1 MRRHLNSLFILSALG
16 IRRAGYAAF
25 VCFVICGALQA
36 QEATRPRVGI
46 DFEGNKIFSKQ
57 ELIEI
62 TNRCLDRYSKAGGAD
77 DSAQIE
83 YCLHEVRGFLSG
95 KGYLNPKLGEPR
107 RTQTENGL
115 QFLVSIIEGPRYR
128 LGEVKVEG
136 SKRFTPAQ
144 ILEMIAMKTG
154 DIADGEKLSEALY
167 ERVRRAYAKF
177 GYIQYTAEV
186 TPDYHL
192 AAGATE
198 GTADLSVTI
207 DEGQEFTIRS
217 IKFDG
222 NGDIPEDALLG
233 AMLVRSGEVFN
244 KELLDESLR
253 RIDQTGQFETID
265 CDKDVDYRAVGKNP
279 QLDLTIHFKK
289 KAGTDNSPWPIL
301 LATDPGVLQGSF
313 RSNQVRNNTTV
324 ELQRQR

>member
-1 MRRHLNSLFILSALG
+1 VDLFIPTQRNANGAAMKAFALSWFIMLG
-16 IRRAGYAAF
+16 GVGSTLAQQT
-25 VCFVICGALQA
+25 GATQA
-36 QEATRPRVGI
+36 QEATRPKIVV
-46 DFEGNKIFSKQ
+46 DFEGNKVFSKQ
-57 ELIEI
+57 ELIAI
-62 TNRCLDRYSKAGGAD
+62 TTTCFDRYSKAGVTD
-77 DSAQIE
+77 ESAQID
-83 YCLHEVRGFLSG
+83 YCLHKVKAFLFG

-115 QFLVSIIEGPRYR
+115 QFVVPVDEGPRYR

-136 SKRFTPAQ
+136 SKLFTPAQ
-144 ILEMIAMKTG
+144 IIEMIAMKTG

-167 ERVRRAYAKF
+167 ERVKKAYARF

-198 GTADLSVTI
+198 GTADFAVTI

-217 IKFDG
+217 IKFEG

-244 KELLDESLR
+244 KELLDESLK
-253 RIDQTGQFETID
+253 RIDQTAQFETID
-265 CDKDVDYRAVGKNP
+265 SEKDVDYRSVGKKP
-279 QLDLTIHFKK
+279 ELDLTIHLKK
-289 KAGTDNSPWPIL
+289 KADKENSP
-301 LATDPGVLQGSF
+301 
-313 RSNQVRNNTTV
+313 
-324 ELQRQR
+324 

>member
-1 MRRHLNSLFILSALG
+1 MDLFIPTQRNANG
-16 IRRAGYAAF
+16 DAMKAF
-25 VCFVICGALQA
+25 VLSWLILLGGVGSTLAQQSGATQT
-36 QEATRPRVGI
+36 QEGPRPKMVV

-57 ELIEI
+57 ELIAI
-62 TNRCLDRYSKAGGAD
+62 TTTCFDRYSKAGVTD
-77 DSAQIE
+77 ESAQIDS
-83 YCLHEVRGFLSG
+83 CLHKVKAFLFG

-115 QFLVSIIEGPRYR
+115 QFVVPVDEGPRYR

-136 SKRFTPAQ
+136 SKLFTQAQ

-167 ERVRRAYAKF
+167 ERVRKAYAKF
-177 GYIQYTAEV
+177 GYIQYTAEI
-186 TPDYHL
+186 TPHFHL
-192 AAGATE
+192 NASGTE
-198 GTADLSVTI
+198 GTADFSVTI
-207 DEGQEFTIRS
+207 DEGEQFTIRS

-244 KELLDESLR
+244 KELLDESLK

-265 CDKDVDYRAVGKNP
+265 GEKDVDYRSVGKKP
-279 QLDLTIHFKK
+279 ELDLTIHLKK
-289 KAGTDNSPWPIL
+289 KPGTDNSPRPIL
-301 LATDPGVLQGSF
+301 LATDP
-313 RSNQVRNNTTV
+313 
-324 ELQRQR
+324 EILQRII